1 MLLFLCRL
9 TVFFRSCIHAFF
21 LSFRDN
27 ILNLIFENKNM
38 AGKIKRNLMLREYDI
53 KHTPDGKQT
62 VFSIRFVKS
71 NGEIVFLPR
80 AVACGLT
87 ANMSKNRIRGIVPV
101 DSSLNKISHPVSVS
115 IDAILEWNGMEVIL

>member
-1 MLLFLCRL
+1 
-9 TVFFRSCIHAFF
+9 
-21 LSFRDN
+21 
-27 ILNLIFENKNM
+27 M

-71 NGEIVFLPR
+71 NGEIVFMPR

-87 ANMSKNRIRGIVPV
+87 ANMSKNKIRGVVPV
-101 DSSLNKISHPVSVS
+101 DSSLNKISHPVPVS

>member
-1 MLLFLCRL
+1 
-9 TVFFRSCIHAFF
+9 
-21 LSFRDN
+21 
-27 ILNLIFENKNM
+27 
-38 AGKIKRNLMLREYDI
+38 MLREYDI

-71 NGEIVFLPR
+71 NGEIVFMPR

-101 DSSLNKISHPVSVS
+101 DSSLNKISHHVPVS